1 MQVTE
6 YTKAVIIGLDR
17 QGNTPETIAGIT
29 GVPLEQV
36 KEIIRVYKLNIAL
49 YDQRN

>member
-1 MQVTE
+1 MIDQ

-17 QGNTPETIAGIT
+17 QGNSLEAIAGIT

-36 KEIIRVYKLNIAL
+36 KDIIRVYKLNISL